1 MNLCW
6 YGLWKLRRLVYNC
19 FLMHQ
24 RNIKRKRNNNDK
36 KRQKIIF
43 IFFNVI
49 ERFTNSNSST
59 LARVNLN
66 LPKQCMFT
74 PLTVKMNRN
83 EESHPQWIKSSLDYI
98 FIHILM
104 LVKRVKIFC
113 VHESPCRVRFPYLKT
128 TWSLFYL
135 SKSLCINWLMRYHG
149 ILILASLCF
158 IFCFLFVSSCIISF

>member
-1 MNLCW
+1 MDYESCD
-6 YGLWKLRRLVYNC
+6 GLYTIVFFNAPEKHWV
-19 FLMHQ
+19 
-24 RNIKRKRNNNDK
+24 IKRKRNNNDK

-49 ERFTNSNSST
+49 ERFTNLNSST

-113 VHESPCRVRFPYLKT
+113 MHELESGFP
-128 TWSLFYL
+128 
-135 SKSLCINWLMRYHG
+135 I
-149 ILILASLCF
+149 
-158 IFCFLFVSSCIISF
+158 

>member
-1 MNLCW
+1 MSIQISKFLIMGCLFLSILNCHWLL
-6 YGLWKLRRLVYNC
+6 YLYLHRYLKSTIEYVLVWIMKVATAC
-19 FLMHQ
+19 IQLFLMHQ

-98 FIHILM
+98 FIHILG
-104 LVKRVKIFC
+104 LVK
-113 VHESPCRVRFPYLKT
+113 
-128 TWSLFYL
+128 W
-135 SKSLCINWLMRYHG
+135 
-149 ILILASLCF
+149 
-158 IFCFLFVSSCIISF
+158 